1 MCIILRDFAILTI
14 TIYFLMVVNKRENS
28 IKTVLAK
35 KDTVLDLMDLETVLS
50 SVTPIIAFTNYI
62 DEKRS

>member
-1 MCIILRDFAILTI
+1 MCIILRDFAILSI